1 MFGSVPITAK
11 SLDDYRTVVDDGQVE
26 KIRSLADPLRGARVL
41 HLSVSAFGTGV
52 AELLT
57 SLVPLMSD
65 VGLDAR
71 WQLLRVTD
79 EFQHVS
85 KALYSG
91 LGGSFVQWT
100 PEMEDLWLSYSL
112 MNARLFEGTYDFVV
126 VHDPQPAPLLS
137 HIVQVEGKRPN
148 GKWVWDCHLDLG
160 EAQPE
165 IWEDLRHY
173 VTVYDAV
180 VFTSK
185 MFVKDDV
192 RGPHVTVIG
201 PAIDP
206 LSPKNV
212 DLAESTIKTVLERYG
227 VDARR
232 PIICQVCR
240 FDAWN
245 DPLGVIDAYKLAKR
259 GVPELQLVLVAAM
272 LVEDSETVSYYE
284 RCARRAGEDADVHL
298 LSMLN
303 NIGNTEVNVFQR
315 ASRVVV
321 QKSIR
326 KGFGLGIAEALWKGR
341 PVVAGRVGGF
351 PLQVTDG
358 VTGYLVDTVAECAE
372 KIVFLIQHPAVA
384 DRMGR
389 AGREQVRST
398 LPITRCLR
406 NYLELFDSIR

>member
-1 MFGSVPITAK
+1 MRVQPLHDLSGAAAREPPESPYSCRRKGLSTARGA
-11 SLDDYRTVVDDGQVE
+11 DGAVVDASFLVHHGHAV
-26 KIRSLADPLRGARVL
+26 DP
-41 HLSVSAFGTGV
+41 
-52 AELLT
+52 
-57 SLVPLMSD
+57 
-65 VGLDAR
+65 
-71 WQLLRVTD
+71 
-79 EFQHVS
+79 
-85 KALYSG
+85 
-91 LGGSFVQWT
+91 
-100 PEMEDLWLSYSL
+100 
-112 MNARLFEGTYDFVV
+112 
-126 VHDPQPAPLLS
+126 
-137 HIVQVEGKRPN
+137 
-148 GKWVWDCHLDLG
+148 
-160 EAQPE
+160 
-165 IWEDLRHY
+165 
-173 VTVYDAV
+173 
-180 VFTSK
+180 
-185 MFVKDDV
+185 
-192 RGPHVTVIG
+192 
-201 PAIDP
+201 
-206 LSPKNV
+206 
-212 DLAESTIKTVLERYG
+212 G